1 MELHRTKRQLEML
14 LRMDTQTGLLLAERA
29 LYLAKAAGRDRVIA
43 AWQMAQLDEPRD
55 RRRYDRPGAAEAD
68 VARRASG
75 A

>member
-43 AWQMAQLDEPRD
+43 AWQMAELDERGIAAATT
-55 RRRYDRPGAAEAD
+55 GAAEAD